1 MTKKSRESPVAGMW
15 SAQRGEVYGGAL
27 PFPLLPHRESFFF
40 NFQVKNA
47 GFYAI
52 LLRKTMLAARNW
64 DRSVA

>member
-1 MTKKSRESPVAGMW
+1 MEGLCPSLSSLTEKV
-15 SAQRGEVYGGAL
+15 
-27 PFPLLPHRESFFF
+27 FF